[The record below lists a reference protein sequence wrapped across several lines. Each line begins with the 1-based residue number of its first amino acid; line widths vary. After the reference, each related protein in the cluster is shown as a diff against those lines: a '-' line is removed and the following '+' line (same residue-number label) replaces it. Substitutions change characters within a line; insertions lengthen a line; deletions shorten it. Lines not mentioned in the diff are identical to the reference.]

1 MKWLLRNTAF
11 YAFALFILP
20 FIVSGVSI
28 VGGLQTLLI
37 GGFVLTI
44 MLLIIKPVVNLI
56 SLPLNILT
64 LGLFSALTNVVI
76 LYLLTVLVPNI
87 SVKAFVFESI
97 TYAGFQI
104 PKASLNVFFAYIL
117 AAAVLSVIIGCITWL
132 SKK

>member
-1 MKWLLRNTAF
+1 MKWLLRNSAF

-87 SVKAFVFESI
+87 SVKAFIFEGI
-97 TYAGFQI
+97 TFAGFHI

-132 SKK
+132 SNK